1 MTGLKDMATVNANV
15 TNHVT
20 KRSNA
25 AVGTQRILK
34 ILTTT
39 NFAIHA
45 QTIVPRKNVTK
56 KIFHLSRVM
65 VAGTALGL
73 KTARAIKNMPVS
85 LW

>member
-1 MTGLKDMATVNANV
+1 MTGSKDMATVNANV
-15 TNHVT
+15 TNHVM

-34 ILTTT
+34 ILTTI

-45 QTIVPRKNVTK
+45 QVIVPLNDVAK

-65 VAGTALGL
+65 VAGSALGL
-73 KTARAIKNMPVS
+73 KTARVIKNMPVS
-85 LW
+85 SW